1 MLLTI
6 ILNVKFASIL
16 RYVRTLSL
24 VTKTVKTGLHI
35 TWFLITHSP
44 RRLGYTMISAWTGKD
59 KGRVPSLILR
69 ILLAVCRTCRTCR
82 TCRGCRGCNACR
94 RCASVSEGESTGMFK
109 VLV

>member
-24 VTKTVKTGLHI
+24 VTKTVKTGLHNNMVSHHPLAP
-35 TWFLITHSP
+35 LI
-44 RRLGYTMISAWTGKD
+44 GYSMISAWTGKD
-59 KGRVPSLILR
+59 KGKVPSLILR

-82 TCRGCRGCNACR
+82 VCNACR
-94 RCASVSEGESTGMFK
+94 RCGSVSEGEATG
-109 VLV
+109 